1 MRPKVAISFR
11 KGCVFKIK
19 ILSSTFLKKRNSGPS
34 SDKKGSEK
42 KLSINAGV
50 CHNVR
55 LQIVIILG

>member
-19 ILSSTFLKKRNSGPS
+19 ILSSTFLKRNSGPS
-34 SDKKGSEK
+34 SAKKGSEK